1 MASLTLVR
9 RIKARPSI
17 VFAALSTPEGLTSW
31 WGPDDLPVVA
41 AEADIRVGG
50 DFRVLFRTADGREH
64 ECAGQ
69 FLEILEPDRIVMTW
83 RWTLGG
89 EPEEYGRTSRVELQL
104 RPIREGTE
112 LTLVHTDLHN
122 AASAKSHQWGWEGA
136 LKKLPRGLNLKR
148 TGGEQWRV
156 L

>member
-1 MASLTLVR
+1 MTSLTIVR

-17 VFAALSTPEGLTSW
+17 VFDALSTLEGLTSW

-41 AEADIRVGG
+41 AEADIRVKG

-64 ECAGQ
+64 ECTGQ
-69 FLEILEPDRIVMTW
+69 FVEIRKPDRIVMTW
-83 RWTLGG
+83 RWNLGG
-89 EPEEYGRTSRVELQL
+89 VPEEYGRTSRVELRL
-104 RPIREGTE
+104 RPIPEGTE
-112 LTLVHTDLHN
+112 LTLIHADLHN
-122 AASAKSHQWGWEGA
+122 AASAQSHQRGWEGA
-136 LKKLPRGLNLKR
+136 LNKLPRSLNLER